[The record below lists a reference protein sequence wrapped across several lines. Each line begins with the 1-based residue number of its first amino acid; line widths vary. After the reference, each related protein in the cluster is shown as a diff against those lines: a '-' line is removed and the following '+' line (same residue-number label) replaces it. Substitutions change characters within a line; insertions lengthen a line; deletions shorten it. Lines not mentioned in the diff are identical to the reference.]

1 MKNGL
6 SQSKPK
12 RSKAARRVATCLF
25 ILGIAAYTFWQINGP
40 SRRAR
45 QMHGL
50 IQTGMN
56 PEKVESLFREGNNR
70 NYIFYQVLT
79 NGNWRAVTR
88 EEFTSTLGVH
98 SDVPTSRARVQLT
111 FVGLTP
117 NRVSFF
123 VEIDST
129 GHVINVTDPYGWD

>member
-1 MKNGL
+1 
-6 SQSKPK
+6 
-12 RSKAARRVATCLF
+12 
-25 ILGIAAYTFWQINGP
+25 
-40 SRRAR
+40 
-45 QMHGL
+45 MHGL